1 MKMYERGKRDMKKKS
16 LRILSLNVAIVMVV
30 AMLPLSALAEET
42 KPQRRVGVVV
52 YGAELTAI
60 LTEMEAGLNSIEE
73 GNVDAKAT
81 IESLTELVTG
91 LSTKIVDGSGISV
104 PDVDISITD
113 QYGNSYKLEEDKT
126 IELFTETTEM
136 HFAFQKE
143 LEGQV
148 KELQAKLAE
157 LQTILENDNLLK
169 PFAGTASET
178 STKFT
183 EMLETVR
190 SLATNVIAKLAEM
203 TGMNGTLY
211 RTYVLPEGK
220 TVPVGDVTVKVERFS
235 DTDENGNA
243 ITRDGYI
250 LYNDGLQEGGSG
262 FNTYREFTTTVEEQG
277 LFDHEIQFLGPENG
291 ISGQISI
298 PDGLRNIYDLF
309 YKTLTDL
316 GKTIETIKKLKPN
329 WNQETDEV
337 VVDDV
342 EEDVST
348 IKALFKWLKSWKA
361 PELKPSSE
369 LDLNYEFTF
378 PGLWC
383 AESEAGFA
391 FTDVDVAET
400 GITGSE
406 YLLVNRDEL
415 IDVLKFMK
423 ELGKDAFQ
431 GAIKATFGGTATY
444 ADGTVKDYDSIVNLY
459 FELVKSEDGQLSL
472 DYDTA
477 FAILK
482 TYLGVISD
490 MNLFDRVVDT
500 DTGDA
505 LTPIKLK
512 YPIPAFLQA
521 TSDENGIVKFNR
533 NSNVTLTWMLQ
544 IIPQITNALGDASFV
559 QDNQVLNL
567 LVKVANYAAPIV
579 KEYGEKIIN
588 TLVYPF
594 AQRLGLVG
602 KKMASGNYIMF
613 QTKAA
618 EGYWINPL
626 AYTMILTWENDTWLY
641 VTVADLG
648 IIMPYF
654 FEGFYEFVR
663 NTTFAGTIDKFL
675 NQITGKDINLIS
687 RILTDEL
694 DITEKTGEILTGALT
709 AFVGQIGFESLGLD
723 TIFETKSDFVAG
735 LNKYLYENGRTAQN
749 LMIYVN
755 QQAMRAKAVY
765 TGYVTENWYFYNL
778 DKSPTT
784 TATKLIDKSTKNI
797 AAAFV
802 NPTKSG
808 IVTKSGNTVKSIVST
823 IGYKVE
829 ETAQNIRT
837 QVKSTI
843 GAAIQSVVQKA
854 FDSVKTSVTNF
865 VKDMFSRLIHA

>member
-1 MKMYERGKRDMKKKS
+1 MKKKS
-16 LRILSLNVAIVMVV
+16 LRILSLIVAIVMVV

-42 KPQRRVGVVV
+42 KPTRQVGVVV
-52 YGAELTAI
+52 YGAELTAV
-60 LTEMEAGLNSIEE
+60 LTDIESAFH
-73 GNVDAKAT
+73 GNVDFKK
-81 IESLTELVTG
+81 SLDQ
-91 LSTKIVDGSGISV
+91 IVDVATKVVDGTGVSV
-104 PDVDISITD
+104 PDVDVSLTAEN
-113 QYGNSYKLEEDKT
+113 GKTYKMEEDRS
-126 IELFTETTEM
+126 IEIFTDTTEM
-136 HFAFQKE
+136 YIGFQDEVDKQLTK
-143 LEGQV
+143 LEYDLAALQV
-148 KELQAKLAE
+148 AMEQSNQLTAE
-157 LQTILENDNLLK
+157 LSKQITDFKDALQKIREKMNDLK
-169 PFAGTASET
+169 HDLVGMINGLKDPNGNPI
-178 STKFT
+178 
-183 EMLETVR
+183 
-190 SLATNVIAKLAEM
+190 SLN
-203 TGMNGTLY
+203 GMLY
-211 RTYVLPEGK
+211 RTYVTEEA
-220 TVPVGDVTVKVERFS
+220 VPANATYTVKVERFS
-235 DTDENGNA
+235 DTDKDGNA

-250 LYNDGLQEGGSG
+250 LYNDGLESGGSM
-262 FNTYREFTTTVEEQG
+262 FNTYRSFPVEVKEQG
-277 LFDHEIQFLGPENG
+277 RFDHEIQFVGPLAG
-291 ISGQISI
+291 IEGTLNLPEAFDDAYDTFANAMNKMAKTAEDVKNAATNSNLFDSLANFIGDITKMG
-298 PDGLRNIYDLF
+298 PIYDWF
-309 YKTLTDL
+309 KQWTAPTFS
-316 GKTIETIKKLKPN
+316 TS
-329 WNQETDEV
+329 DEISK
-337 VVDDV
+337 DYR
-342 EEDVST
+342 
-348 IKALFKWLKSWKA
+348 FG
-361 PELKPSSE
+361 
-369 LDLNYEFTF
+369 F

-415 IDVLKFMK
+415 VDVLKFMMD
-423 ELGKDAFQ
+423 LGKDAFQ
-431 GAIKATFGGTATY
+431 GALKATFGGEMTY

-459 FELVKSEDGQLSL
+459 FQLVKSEDGQLSL

-477 FAILK
+477 FAIVK
-482 TYLGVISD
+482 TYIGVISD

-500 DTGDA
+500 DTGDI
-505 LTPIKLK
+505 LTPMKLK

-521 TSDENGIVKFNR
+521 ASDENGVVKFNR
-533 NSNVTLTWMLQ
+533 DSNITLTWMLK
-544 IIPQITNALGDASFV
+544 IIPQITEKLGDADFV
-559 QDNQVLNL
+559 KDNKVLNL
-567 LVKVANYAAPIV
+567 LMEVANYAAPIID
-579 KEYGEKIIN
+579 EYGSKIIN

-602 KKMASGNYIMF
+602 KKFGSGTYIMF

-626 AYTMILTWENDTWLY
+626 AYTMKMTWEDDTWLY

-648 IIMPYF
+648 LIVPYF
-654 FEGFYEFVR
+654 TEAFHDFVR
-663 NTTFAGTIDKFL
+663 NTTFAGTIDKFI
-675 NQITGKDINLIS
+675 NSIAGKDVNLIAG
-687 RILTDEL
+687 ILDPEGI
-694 DITEKTGEILTGALT
+694 DITKEMGKVVTGALT

-723 TIFETKSDFVAG
+723 TIFATKSDFVAG

-765 TGYVTENWYFYNL
+765 TGYVTEDWYFYNL

-802 NPTKSG
+802 NPTKSE
-808 IVTKSGNTVKSIVST
+808 IVTKTGNTVKSIVST

>member
-1 MKMYERGKRDMKKKS
+1 MKKKS
-16 LRILSLNVAIVMVV
+16 LRILSLIVAIVMVV
-30 AMLPLSALAEET
+30 ALLPLSALAEET
-42 KPQRRVGVVV
+42 KPTRQVGVVV

-60 LTEMEAGLNSIEE
+60 LTGMEAGVQDLEE
-73 GNVDAKAT
+73 GDVNVQGTLED
-81 IESLTELVTG
+81 LTALVTDLG
-91 LSTKIVDGSGISV
+91 TKLADGSGISV
-104 PDVDISITD
+104 PDVDVVIVDENGKEI
-113 QYGNSYKLEEDKT
+113 QLKEDTT
-126 IELFTETTEM
+126 IELFTETTETYIP
-136 HFAFQKE
+136 FQNDVEEQIEQIQQKLDDLKVILSE
-143 LEGQV
+143 KDRFGLLNVVNNAGGEFDQV
-148 KELQAKLAE
+148 LAR
-157 LQTILENDNLLK
+157 LRTLTTDVIGN
-169 PFAGTASET
+169 
-178 STKFT
+178 
-183 EMLETVR
+183 
-190 SLATNVIAKLAEM
+190 LATM
-203 TGMNGTLY
+203 TGLNGHVY
-211 RTYVLPEGK
+211 RTYVTEEA
-220 TVPVGDVTVKVERFS
+220 VPVGNYTVKVKGFT
-235 DTDENGNA
+235 DTDAEGRA
-243 ITRDGYI
+243 MTREGYV
-250 LYNDGLQEGGSG
+250 LYNDGLGAAGSG
-262 FNTYREFTTTVEEQG
+262 YNTERYFDVEIKEKG
-277 LFDHEIQFLGPENG
+277 LFDHEIQFVGPANG
-291 ISGQISI
+291 IAGALTL
-298 PDGLRNIYDLF
+298 PDALARVYDAAARALNTLNTKLGEAQQWVDNSALAGAIAGLINEDS
-309 YKTLTDL
+309 TL
-316 GKTIETIKKLKPN
+316 GKLI
-329 WNQETDEV
+329 D
-337 VVDDV
+337 
-342 EEDVST
+342 
-348 IKALFKWLKSWKA
+348 WLKTWNTPTMKTTDQ
-361 PELKPSSE
+361 
-369 LDLNYEFTF
+369 LDLSYKFVF

-431 GAIKATFGGTATY
+431 GALKATFGGTATY

-500 DTGDA
+500 DTGDL

-544 IIPQITNALGDASFV
+544 IIPQITEALGDASFV
-559 QDNQVLNL
+559 QDNKVLKL
-567 LVKVANYAAPIV
+567 LVDVANYAAPIV
-579 KEYGEKIIN
+579 EEYGEKIIN

-626 AYTMILTWENDTWLY
+626 AYTMILTWENETWLY

-648 IIMPYF
+648 LIKPYF
-654 FEGFYEFVR
+654 AAGFYDFVR

-675 NQITGKDINLIS
+675 NQIAGKDVDLITN
-687 RILTDEL
+687 ILTDKI
-694 DITEKTGEILTGALT
+694 DVTEEMGKAVTGALT

-723 TIFETKSDFVAG
+723 TIFSTKSEFVAG

-755 QQAMRAKAVY
+755 RQAMRAKSVY
-765 TGYVTENWYFYNL
+765 AGYVTEDWYFYNI

-784 TATKLIDKSTKNI
+784 TATKLIDKSTKDL

-802 NPTKSG
+802 NPTKST
-808 IVTKSGNTVKSIVST
+808 IITKTGNTVKAIVGS

-829 ETAQNIRT
+829 EVAQNIRT
-837 QVKSTI
+837 QIKSTI
-843 GAAIQSVVQKA
+843 GAAFQSIAQKA
-854 FDSVKTSVTNF
+854 FDSVKTSITNF
-865 VKDMFSRLIHA
+865 AKDMFSRLING

>member
-1 MKMYERGKRDMKKKS
+1 MEGVRDMKKKS
-16 LRILSLNVAIVMVV
+16 LRILSLIVAIVMVV

-42 KPQRRVGVVV
+42 KKTRQVGVVV
-52 YGAELTAI
+52 YGAELTQI
-60 LTEMEAGLNSIEE
+60 LTGMEAGMQDLEE
-73 GNVDAKAT
+73 GDVNIQGTLDD
-81 IESLTELVTG
+81 LTALVTDLG
-91 LSTKIVDGSGISV
+91 TKLADGSGISV
-104 PDVDISITD
+104 PDVDVVLVDENGKEIQLKED
-113 QYGNSYKLEEDKT
+113 QS
-126 IELFTETTEM
+126 IELFTETTETYIP
-136 HFAFQKE
+136 FQNDMEKTIRE
-143 LEGQV
+143 MQSQLDAL
-148 KELQAKLAE
+148 KAIFQARVDSLGNVPLIGSTLTSINGKLDNAGSSF
-157 LQTILENDNLLK
+157 TSILENLK
-169 PFAGTASET
+169 TL
-178 STKFT
+178 STDLFGQLGK
-183 EMLETVR
+183 
-190 SLATNVIAKLAEM
+190 M
-203 TGMNGTLY
+203 TGLNGHVY
-211 RTYVLPEGK
+211 RTYVTEEA
-220 TVPVGDVTVKVERFS
+220 VPVGNYTVKVKGFT
-235 DTDENGNA
+235 DTDAEGRA
-243 ITRDGYI
+243 MTREGYV
-250 LYNDGLQEGGSG
+250 LYNDGLGEAGSG
-262 FNTYREFTTTVEEQG
+262 YNTERYFDVEIKEKG
-277 LFDHEIQFLGPENG
+277 MFDHDIQFVGPANG
-291 ISGQISI
+291 IKGEFIL
-298 PDGLRNIYDLF
+298 PEALNNVYGALANTLN
-309 YKTLTDL
+309 TLTDL
-316 GKTIETIKKLKPN
+316 LGTANEKI
-329 WNQETDEV
+329 TDGV
-337 VVDDV
+337 VVNFIAD
-342 EEDVST
+342 
-348 IKALFKWLKSWKA
+348 ILKAQDLLEWFRGWNTDTFHLPAKD
-361 PELKPSSE
+361 E
-369 LDLNYEFTF
+369 LDLTYKFVF

-383 AESEAGFA
+383 AESDAGFA

-400 GITGSE
+400 GIAGSE

-459 FELVKSEDGQLSL
+459 FELVKNEDGQLSL

-533 NSNVTLTWMLQ
+533 DSNITLTWMLQ
-544 IIPQITNALGDASFV
+544 IMKDITEAIGDTTFV
-559 QDNQVLNL
+559 QDNQVLSL
-567 LVKVANYAAPIV
+567 LMDVANYAAPIIQ
-579 KEYGEKIIN
+579 KYGEKIIN

-626 AYTMILTWENDTWLY
+626 AYTMILTWENETWLY

-648 IIMPYF
+648 LIMPYF
-654 FEGFYEFVR
+654 AAGFYDFVR

-675 NQITGKDINLIS
+675 NQIAGKDVDLITN
-687 RILTDEL
+687 ILTDEI
-694 DITEKTGEILTGALT
+694 DITEVMGKAVTGALT

-723 TIFETKSDFVAG
+723 TIFSTKSEFVAG

-755 QQAMRAKAVY
+755 KQAMRAKSVY
-765 TGYVTENWYFYNL
+765 AGYVTEDWYFYNI

-784 TATKLIDKSTKNI
+784 TATKLIDKSTKDL

-802 NPTKSG
+802 NPTKSE
-808 IVTKSGNTVKSIVST
+808 IITKSGNTVKSIVGS

-829 ETAQNIRT
+829 EVAQNIRT
-837 QVKSTI
+837 QIKSTI
-843 GAAIQSVVQKA
+843 GAAIQSVIQKA
-854 FDSVKTSVTNF
+854 FDSVKTSITNF
-865 VKDMFSRLIHA
+865 AKDMFSRLIHG

>member
-1 MKMYERGKRDMKKKS
+1 MKKKS
-16 LRILSLNVAIVMVV
+16 LRILSLIVAIVMVV

-42 KPQRRVGVVV
+42 KPTRQVGVVV

-60 LTEMEAGLNSIEE
+60 LTGMEAGVQDLEE
-73 GNVDAKAT
+73 GDVNVQGTLED
-81 IESLTELVTG
+81 LTALVTDLG
-91 LSTKIVDGSGISV
+91 TKLADGSGISV
-104 PDVDISITD
+104 PDVDVVIVDESGKEI
-113 QYGNSYKLEEDKT
+113 QLKEDTT
-126 IELFTETTEM
+126 IELFTETTETYIP
-136 HFAFQKE
+136 FQNDVEEQIEQIQQKLDDLKVILSE
-143 LEGQV
+143 KDRFGLLNVVNNAGGEFDQV
-148 KELQAKLAE
+148 LAR
-157 LQTILENDNLLK
+157 LRTLTTDVIGN
-169 PFAGTASET
+169 
-178 STKFT
+178 
-183 EMLETVR
+183 
-190 SLATNVIAKLAEM
+190 LATM
-203 TGMNGTLY
+203 TGLNGHVY
-211 RTYVLPEGK
+211 RTYVTEEA
-220 TVPVGDVTVKVERFS
+220 VPVGNYTVKVKGFT
-235 DTDENGNA
+235 DTDAEGRA
-243 ITRDGYI
+243 MTREGYV
-250 LYNDGLQEGGSG
+250 LYNDGLGAAGSG
-262 FNTYREFTTTVEEQG
+262 YNTERYFDVEIKEKG
-277 LFDHEIQFLGPENG
+277 LFDHEIQFVGPANG
-291 ISGQISI
+291 IAGALTLPEALARVYDAAARALNNLNTKLGDAQQWVDNNALAGAIA
-298 PDGLRNIYDLF
+298 GLIDEDS
-309 YKTLTDL
+309 TLA
-316 GKTIETIKKLKPN
+316 KLI
-329 WNQETDEV
+329 D
-337 VVDDV
+337 
-342 EEDVST
+342 
-348 IKALFKWLKSWKA
+348 WLKTWNTPEWKTTDQ
-361 PELKPSSE
+361 
-369 LDLNYEFTF
+369 LDLSYKFVF

-400 GITGSE
+400 GIAGSE

-431 GAIKATFGGTATY
+431 GALKATFGGTATY

-500 DTGDA
+500 DTGDL

-544 IIPQITNALGDASFV
+544 IIPQITEALGDASFV
-559 QDNQVLNL
+559 QDNKVLKL
-567 LVKVANYAAPIV
+567 LVDVANYAAPIV
-579 KEYGEKIIN
+579 EEYGEKIIN

-626 AYTMILTWENDTWLY
+626 AYTMILTWENETWLY

-648 IIMPYF
+648 LIKPYF
-654 FEGFYEFVR
+654 AAGFYDFVR

-675 NQITGKDINLIS
+675 NQIAGKDVDLITN
-687 RILTDEL
+687 ILTDKI
-694 DITEKTGEILTGALT
+694 DVTEEMGKAVTGALT

-723 TIFETKSDFVAG
+723 TIFSTKSEFVAG

-755 QQAMRAKAVY
+755 RQAMRAKSVY
-765 TGYVTENWYFYNL
+765 AGYVTEDWYFYNI

-784 TATKLIDKSTKNI
+784 TATKLIDKSTKDL

-802 NPTKSG
+802 NPTKST
-808 IVTKSGNTVKSIVST
+808 IITKTGNTVKAIVGS

-829 ETAQNIRT
+829 EVAQNIRT
-837 QVKSTI
+837 QIKSTI
-843 GAAIQSVVQKA
+843 GAAFQSIAQKA
-854 FDSVKTSVTNF
+854 FDSVKTSITNF
-865 VKDMFSRLIHA
+865 AKDMFSRLING

>member
-1 MKMYERGKRDMKKKS
+1 MEGVRDMKKKS
-16 LRILSLNVAIVMVV
+16 LRILSLIVAIVMVV
-30 AMLPLSALAEET
+30 AMLPLSALAEEI
-42 KPQRRVGVVV
+42 KPTRQVGVVV
-52 YGAELTAI
+52 YGAELTQI
-60 LTEMEAGLNSIEE
+60 LTGMESGVQDLEE
-73 GNVDAKAT
+73 GNVNIQGT
-81 IESLTELVTG
+81 LESLTALVEDLG
-91 LSTKIVDGSGISV
+91 TKLADGSGISV
-104 PDVDISITD
+104 PDVDVVLVDENGKEIQLKED
-113 QYGNSYKLEEDKT
+113 QS
-126 IELFTETTEM
+126 IELFTETTETYIP
-136 HFAFQKE
+136 FQNDVETQIKQI
-143 LEGQV
+143 QV
-148 KELQAKLAE
+148 KLEELKAILKERDTFGILDSMDGLGGKFDDVLVKLNSLSTDVIGKLA
-157 LQTILENDNLLK
+157 T
-169 PFAGTASET
+169 
-178 STKFT
+178 
-183 EMLETVR
+183 
-190 SLATNVIAKLAEM
+190 M
-203 TGMNGTLY
+203 TGLNGHVY
-211 RTYVLPEGK
+211 RTYVTEEA
-220 TVPVGDVTVKVERFS
+220 VPVGNYTVKVKGFT
-235 DTDENGNA
+235 DTDAEGRA
-243 ITRDGYI
+243 MTREGYV
-250 LYNDGLQEGGSG
+250 LYNDGLGESGSG
-262 FNTYREFTTTVEEQG
+262 YNTERYFDVEIKEKG
-277 LFDHEIQFLGPENG
+277 MFDHDIQFVGPANG
-291 ISGQISI
+291 IAGEIGLPEAFAKVYDTLAKLLNTLNEKLVNLKDKI
-298 PDGLRNIYDLF
+298 DGNSFVGGITDFIGTVTNTKDL
-309 YKTLTDL
+309 
-316 GKTIETIKKLKPN
+316 IEWLKN
-329 WNQETDEV
+329 WNTPV
-337 VVDDV
+337 
-342 EEDVST
+342 
-348 IKALFKWLKSWKA
+348 WKT
-361 PELKPSSE
+361 SDQ
-369 LDLNYEFTF
+369 LDLTYKFVF

-383 AESEAGFA
+383 AESDAGFA

-400 GITGSE
+400 GIAGSE

-459 FELVKSEDGQLSL
+459 FELVKNEDGQLSL

-544 IIPQITNALGDASFV
+544 IIPQITEALGDASFV
-559 QDNQVLNL
+559 QDNQVLSL
-567 LVKVANYAAPIV
+567 LMDVANYAAPIIQ
-579 KEYGEKIIN
+579 KYGEKIIN

-626 AYTMILTWENDTWLY
+626 AYTMILTWENETWLY

-648 IIMPYF
+648 LIMPYF
-654 FEGFYEFVR
+654 AAGFYDFVR

-675 NQITGKDINLIS
+675 NQIAGKDVNVITG
-687 RILTDEL
+687 ILTDKIDVTAEMG
-694 DITEKTGEILTGALT
+694 KVLTGALT

-723 TIFETKSDFVAG
+723 TIFSTKSEFVAG

-755 QQAMRAKAVY
+755 KQAMRAKSVY
-765 TGYVTENWYFYNL
+765 AGYVTEDWYFYNL

-784 TATKLIDKSTKNI
+784 TATKLIDKSTKDI

-802 NPTKSG
+802 NPTKSE
-808 IVTKSGNTVKSIVST
+808 IITKTGNTVKSIVGS

-829 ETAQNIRT
+829 EVAQNIRT
-837 QVKSTI
+837 QIKSTI

-854 FDSVKTSVTNF
+854 FDSVKTSIANF
-865 VKDMFSRLIHA
+865 AKDMFSRLIHG